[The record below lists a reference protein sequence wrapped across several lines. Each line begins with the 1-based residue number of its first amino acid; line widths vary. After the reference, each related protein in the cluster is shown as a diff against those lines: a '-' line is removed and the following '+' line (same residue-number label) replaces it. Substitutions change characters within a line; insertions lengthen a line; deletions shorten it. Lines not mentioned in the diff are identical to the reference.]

1 MDPDRERMY
10 SLQSEVCK
18 AMGNPHRLAILDFL
32 RDGEMTVGAISE
44 ALGRSISNTSQH
56 LTVLKSAGMVKC
68 RKEGTTCHYRVS
80 SPAIF
85 KAFDCMEN
93 VLLEGAAEKTAHLE
107 YLQGRSR
114 QEG

>member
-32 RDGEMTVGAISE
+32 RDGEMTVGELSE

-93 VLLEGAAEKTAHLE
+93 VLLEGAAEKTANLAF
-107 YLQGRSR
+107 LQERNQ